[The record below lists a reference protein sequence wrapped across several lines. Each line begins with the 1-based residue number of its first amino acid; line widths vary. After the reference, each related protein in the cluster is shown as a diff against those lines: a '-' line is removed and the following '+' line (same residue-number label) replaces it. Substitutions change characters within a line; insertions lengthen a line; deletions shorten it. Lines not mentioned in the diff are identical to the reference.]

1 MQTNMAITEMA
12 QIVQV
17 ILDRSQELQAA
28 ASGFARS
35 TGDKANTPD
44 HAGRYNT
51 KINFHEF
58 IAEHSEAA
66 GAEIAVAQYMGI
78 RNFIPTVNTFHDA
91 PDIQLGNL
99 GFEVKWTKYINGHLI
114 IHKDYPR
121 LTDVAILVVNKS
133 PVYQIIGW
141 MPIVWA
147 KKAKY
152 YNAAD
157 GNFWVSQRELFE
169 MDALRKS
176 VYGINED

>member
-35 TGDKANTPD
+35 TGEKANTPD

-51 KINFHEF
+51 KINFHAF

-78 RNFIPTVNTFHDA
+78 RNFIPTVNTFHDE

-99 GFEVKWTKYINGHLI
+99 GFEVKWTPYINGHLI

-121 LTDVAILVVNKS
+121 LSDVAILCVNRS

-141 MPIVWA
+141 MPVLWA
-147 KKAKY
+147 KKPKY

-176 VYGINED
+176 IYGINED

>member
-1 MQTNMAITEMA
+1 MAITEMA

-35 TGDKANTPD
+35 TGEKANTPD

-91 PDIQLGNL
+91 PDIQVGNL

-114 IHKDYPR
+114 
-121 LTDVAILVVNKS
+121 L
-133 PVYQIIGW
+133 
-141 MPIVWA
+141 
-147 KKAKY
+147 
-152 YNAAD
+152 
-157 GNFWVSQRELFE
+157 
-169 MDALRKS
+169 
-176 VYGINED
+176 INSID

>member
-1 MQTNMAITEMA
+1 
-12 QIVQV
+12 
-17 ILDRSQELQAA
+17 
-28 ASGFARS
+28 
-35 TGDKANTPD
+35 
-44 HAGRYNT
+44 
-51 KINFHEF
+51 
-58 IAEHSEAA
+58 
-66 GAEIAVAQYMGI
+66 MGI

-141 MPIVWA
+141 MPVIWA
-147 KKAKY
+147 MKAKY

-169 MDALRKS
+169 MDSLRKS
-176 VYGINED
+176 VYGITED

>member
-1 MQTNMAITEMA
+1 MAITEMA

-44 HAGRYNT
+44 HAGRYNR

-58 IAEHSEAA
+58 VAEHSEAA

-78 RNFIPTVNTFHDA
+78 RNFIPTVDTFHDE
-91 PDIQLGNL
+91 PDIQVGNL

-121 LTDVAILVVNKS
+121 LTDVAILVCKQVTCIS
-133 PVYQIIGW
+133 
-141 MPIVWA
+141 
-147 KKAKY
+147 
-152 YNAAD
+152 D
-157 GNFWVSQRELFE
+157 HRL
-169 MDALRKS
+169 DARAM
-176 VYGINED
+176 G